1 LPNLDISSVEAWN
14 VREPVSKRSWCVLRL
29 ASKDGIEGWG
39 ESTPLT
45 SQSLQTLRTAVLGSP
60 ATAYEQLRT
69 RLRNADGAGAVN
81 MACLDIAA
89 RGANA
94 PLHQFL
100 GGPTRHKV
108 RTFCTLH
115 GETDAALA
123 QSMRQASAAG
133 YRAFGVPIPQ
143 AEARNQGQAFVH
155 AARRRMDDLRQA
167 AGENA
172 DFVLHAS
179 GSIRAGDA
187 ASLATA
193 LERFHLLWLDEPCD
207 TRSLG
212 ALRKIAD
219 ENVTPIG
226 FGQGLGDP
234 AAFQNLLREDAV
246 DVLRPELAV
255 HGLSGVRKIA
265 ALAEVYYVAV
275 APRHGEGPITTAAA
289 LHLAASMPNFFIQH
303 IPYPEA
309 AADREMRAAIAGPV
323 ESVADGFAAL
333 PAGLGL
339 GIRVRREALQKYG
352 DRIA

>member
-1 LPNLDISSVEAWN
+1 MPNLDISTLEAWN
-14 VREPVSKRSWCVLRL
+14 VREPVSKRAWCVLRL
-29 ASKDGIEGWG
+29 GSKDGLEGWG
-39 ESTPLT
+39 ECAPLT
-45 SQSLQTLRTAVLGSP
+45 ASSLEALKSAATGTA
-60 ATAYEQLRT
+60 ATAYEALRT
-69 RLRNADGAGAVN
+69 KLGSRGGAAAVN
-81 MACLDIAA
+81 MACLDLAS

-108 RTFCTLH
+108 RAFCTLH
-115 GETDAALA
+115 GDTDAAIGD
-123 QSMRQASAAG
+123 SMKQASAAG
-133 YRAFGVPIPQ
+133 FRAFGVPVPGVST
-143 AEARNQGQAFVH
+143 RNQGQAFVH
-155 AARRRMDDLRQA
+155 AAKKRMDTLRQA
-167 AGENA
+167 GGENA

-179 GSIRAGDA
+179 GTIRAGDA

-193 LERFHLLWLDEPCD
+193 LERFHLLWFDEPCD

-219 ENVTPIG
+219 ENVTPVG
-226 FGQGLGDP
+226 FGQGLEDP
-234 AAFQNLLREDAV
+234 AAFQNLLRDDAV
-246 DVLRPELAV
+246 DVLRPEIAA

-309 AADREMRAAIAGPV
+309 AADREMRAAIAGAV
-323 ESVADGFAAL
+323 ETVSEGFAAL
-333 PAGLGL
+333 PGGLGL
-339 GIRVRREALQKYG
+339 GIRVRREAMQKYG